1 VLFLII
7 MLIKVKAFPGS
18 KKQEIIKKSED
29 AFDIHVRA
37 KPIGGA
43 ANQAVI
49 EVLCEYFGLNEKE
62 IKMVKGF
69 KDRNKIFV
77 VNIK

>member
-1 VLFLII
+1 

-18 KKQEIIKKSED
+18 KKEEIIKKSED
-29 AFDIHVRA
+29 AFDVHVRA

-43 ANQAVI
+43 ANQAI
-49 EVLCEYFGLNEKE
+49 IAALSEYLGLNQKE

-69 KDRNKIFV
+69 KERNKIFLIQAL
-77 VNIK
+77 NPIK